1 MKSWLENNDI
11 EMHSTHNKRKPVVAE
26 RFIRTLRSRVYN
38 NIASISKNVYI
49 DKLGDIVNKCNNTY
63 PRAFPMK
70 PVVLRR
76 MHILTLV
83 KTLIIKIPNLKLVV
97 M

>member
-11 EMHSTHNKRKPVVAE
+11 EMHSTHNKRKPVVAK
-26 RFIRTLRSRVYN
+26 RFIRALRSRVYN

-49 DKLGDIVNKCNNTY
+49 DKLGDIVNKCNSTY

-83 KTLIIKIPNLKLVV
+83 KMLIIKILNLKLVV